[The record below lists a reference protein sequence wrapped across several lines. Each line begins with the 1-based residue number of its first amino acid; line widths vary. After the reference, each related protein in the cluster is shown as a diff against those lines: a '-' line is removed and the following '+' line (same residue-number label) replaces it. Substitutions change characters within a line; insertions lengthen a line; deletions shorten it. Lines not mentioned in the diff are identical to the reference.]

1 MARTPEEVQAVRN
14 ELVNAT
20 LLVAAVI
27 AVPALYFSLSRAA
40 ELGWRPTFNAQ
51 IVAAIVLWSTALLR
65 NRLSLKTRSL
75 VLLVVFFQLGCLGLW
90 QFGLIGMGL
99 YFFFVFIFMCALFVG
114 RRAGFVGVGISL
126 LAISLAMIGVVG
138 GWISHDFDFNLY
150 GKASSSWL
158 TAIFATLF
166 FAGFSVACL
175 SRFMSVLS
183 SSLVQER
190 ERTAELQ
197 QTQQELEQH
206 KVQLEA
212 VVEERTAELREANA
226 DLKAFSRSVTHDLR
240 GHLRRL
246 RGFSG
251 MLTRSSEE
259 GEDDKQQEL
268 VQLIADEAEQ
278 MDAMMKDLLK
288 LARISRQEM
297 SMKPVSLD
305 HLAEGIFARLRED
318 EPERQVEVTVE
329 PDLDV
334 TGDRGLLKVVLACG
348 SSACGTTAPA
358 ST

>member
-190 ERTAELQ
+190 ERTAEL
-197 QTQQELEQH
+197 
-206 KVQLEA
+206 
-212 VVEERTAELREANA
+212 REANA